1 MDMEE
6 RQEFEML
13 SKRDREE
20 RQDTGAGNSLQR
32 GMAIDI
38 RRLITPIRYIF
49 TPNSTILI
57 ITFSL

>member
-1 MDMEE
+1 MNTGEEQMDMEEMDMEE

-38 RRLITPIRYIF
+38 RRLII
-49 TPNSTILI
+49 
-57 ITFSL
+57 